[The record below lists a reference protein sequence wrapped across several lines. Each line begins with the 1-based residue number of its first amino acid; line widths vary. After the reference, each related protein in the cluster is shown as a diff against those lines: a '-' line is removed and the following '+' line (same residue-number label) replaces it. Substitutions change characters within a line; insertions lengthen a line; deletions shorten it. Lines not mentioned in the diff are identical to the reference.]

1 MSPDASSTGSGEGTG
16 MRDLV
21 DGFKAFI
28 LRGNVIDLAVAVVIG
43 AAFTQIVNS
52 MIENIIT
59 PIIGAIGGQPDF
71 SSLTFTLNNNVFRHG
86 AFINALI
93 SFLIIALVIYF
104 LVVRPMNMLVAR
116 ATPEAEGDKRALC
129 PECLREISLDAN
141 RCPNCTTW
149 LRGPHVA
156 VS

>member
-1 MSPDASSTGSGEGTG
+1 

-52 MIENIIT
+52 MVENIIT

-71 SSLTFTLNNNVFRHG
+71 SNLTFTINHSVFRYG
-86 AFINALI
+86 AFIKSLI
-93 SFLIIALVIYF
+93 AFLIIALTFHDAAI
-104 LVVRPMNMLVAR
+104 N
-116 ATPEAEGDKRALC
+116 RALQ
-129 PECLREISLDAN
+129 N
-141 RCPNCTTW
+141 
-149 LRGPHVA
+149 
-156 VS
+156 

>member
-1 MSPDASSTGSGEGTG
+1 MS
-16 MRDLV
+16 DLV

-52 MIENIIT
+52 MVENIIT

-71 SSLTFTLNNNVFRHG
+71 SSLTFTLINNVFRYG

-129 PECLREISLDAN
+129 PECLRDLSLDAN

>member
-1 MSPDASSTGSGEGTG
+1 

-52 MIENIIT
+52 MVENIIT
-59 PIIGAIGGQPDF
+59 PTIGGQPDF
-71 SSLTFTLNNNVFRHG
+71 SNLTFTLNNSVYRYG
-86 AFINALI
+86 AFTNALI

-104 LVVRPMNMLVAR
+104 LIVRPMNMLVAQT
-116 ATPEAEGDKRALC
+116 TPEAEGDKLALC

-149 LRGPHVA
+149 LRGSSVA
-156 VS
+156 VSWPPGRAS

>member
-1 MSPDASSTGSGEGTG
+1 

-21 DGFKAFI
+21 DGFTAFV
-28 LRGNVIDLAVAVVIG
+28 LRGNVIDLAVAVAID
-43 AAFTQIVNS
+43 ATFSQIVNS
-52 MIENIIT
+52 MVENIIT
-59 PIIGAIGGQPDF
+59 PIIAAIGVQPDF
-71 SSLTFTLNNNVFRHG
+71 SGLTFTINTSVFRYG

-93 SFLIIALVIYF
+93 SFLIIAIAVYF
-104 LVVRPMNMLVAR
+104 LIVKPMNMLVAR
-116 ATPEAEGDKRALC
+116 STPDAEGARLALC

-149 LRGPHVA
+149 LRGSNVA